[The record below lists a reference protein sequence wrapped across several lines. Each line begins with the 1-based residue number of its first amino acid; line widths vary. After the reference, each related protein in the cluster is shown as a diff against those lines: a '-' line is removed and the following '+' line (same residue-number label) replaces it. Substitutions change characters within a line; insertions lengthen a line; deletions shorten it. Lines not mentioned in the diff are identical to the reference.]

1 MCCFIRAHDLAI
13 PRKLSL
19 KKKIGH
25 AGFAGHMLT
34 HADRRTLTCVLLIGV
49 FNDSQ
54 TCAAHDYKE
63 IRYVECAV
71 AENKA
76 VVVSLTPRAMQ
87 RAGKATG
94 MENLDGGSCILTKG
108 STRGSPYKFARSFPA
123 VS

>member
-1 MCCFIRAHDLAI
+1 MIW
-13 PRKLSL
+13 LSLENFL
-19 KKKIGH
+19 KKKNGH

-34 HADRRTLTCVLLIGV
+34 HADRRILTCVLLIGV
-49 FNDSQ
+49 FND
-54 TCAAHDYKE
+54 
-63 IRYVECAV
+63 
-71 AENKA
+71 
-76 VVVSLTPRAMQ
+76 TPRAMQ